1 MICVIHFVARPTT
14 FLDTCDFELENICGM
29 IQGQGDNTDW
39 ERVTKAT
46 GGPDTDYSN
55 MGRCTGTNTFS
66 LMFQHLMY
74 TLGQKGGA
82 VDSSTLQGLEYD
94 SELRLEHVHSWT
106 YCMNRML
113 INMALVSL
121 LLSESSRGF
130 LFNRNRLLHA
140 LQHSQWQ

>member
-94 SELRLEHVHSWT
+94 SELKLEHVHSWT
-106 YCMNRML
+106 YCMNRVL

-121 LLSESSRGF
+121 NVE
-130 LFNRNRLLHA
+130 
-140 LQHSQWQ
+140 